1 MSDPTP
7 AEKEYYY
14 ADADAKPVGP
24 QTAEKLRDLRHR
36 GILTD
41 ETLVIETAGTAWVA
55 YRTLGKAVTLPPIP
69 VPAKGS
75 FLVLKRT
82 FTALVLFVVLT
93 VVVDLVATVVGCA
106 LAGGL
111 DSVFHPGGDFTSG
124 YERGKE
130 VGAAFTRQYGGTI
143 FIGSLFASMIGAL
156 ALSFSNVLPW
166 CRRSQAHRLAKR

>member
-24 QTAEKLRDLRHR
+24 QSAEKLRDLRHR

-41 ETLVIETAGTAWVA
+41 ETLVIEVAGTEWVA
-55 YRTLGKAVTLPPIP
+55 YRSLGKGVTLPPVP

-75 FLVLKRT
+75 FLALKRT
-82 FTALVLFVVLT
+82 ATALILFVLLAAAIY
-93 VVVDLVATVVGCA
+93 LVAFYGSAAVIGLNMAFQSGDLSSGHLLSYYNGGKIQASNASGLIAIISLAVGI
-106 LAGGL
+106 LA
-111 DSVFHPGGDFTSG
+111 
-124 YERGKE
+124 
-130 VGAAFTRQYGGTI
+130 AIAI
-143 FIGSLFASMIGAL
+143 
-156 ALSFSNVLPW
+156 SFSNVLPW